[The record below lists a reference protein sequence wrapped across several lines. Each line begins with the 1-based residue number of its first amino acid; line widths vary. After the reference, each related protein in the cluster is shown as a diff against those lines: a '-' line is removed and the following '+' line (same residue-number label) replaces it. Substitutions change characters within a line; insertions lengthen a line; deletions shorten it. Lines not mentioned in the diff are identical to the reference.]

1 MQTITAA
8 RPCRSFTSFHIYG
21 YDLIRAALQ
30 AVKWALTMS
39 IILTLISHASTR
51 AVRDAAFPMD
61 EPLDPQGRAKAAAL
75 AADRRRVDVALTS
88 PALRTRQTAEALQLD
103 ATVDPALRDIDLGRW
118 AGLVL
123 SEIQGTEPDAVADW
137 ISKTDAAPHGG
148 ESVVDVLE
156 RIAPWLSSLS
166 RGAKHVVAVTHPA
179 VIRAAVI
186 LAIDAKPASFWRI
199 DVAPLC
205 RVRLSG
211 NGFRW
216 NLQSIGS

>member
-1 MQTITAA
+1 
-8 RPCRSFTSFHIYG
+8 
-21 YDLIRAALQ
+21 
-30 AVKWALTMS
+30 MS

-75 AADRRRVDVALTS
+75 AADRRRIDVALTS
-88 PALRTRQTAEALQLD
+88 PALRARQTAEALQLD

-123 SEIQGTEPDAVADW
+123 SDIQGTEPDAVADW

-148 ESVVDVLE
+148 ESVADVLE
-156 RIAPWLSSLS
+156 RIAPWLGSLS